1 MNETRVVNIV
11 QVGDKV
17 IVTIRY
23 AGDPDTDRIY
33 EGSMQ
38 DVMLE

>member
-1 MNETRVVNIV
+1 MKQPRVVNIV

-17 IVTIRY
+17 MVTIRY
-23 AGDPDTDRIY
+23 YNDPDTDRIY

-38 DVMLE
+38 DVMLD